1 MAQFKF
7 DHENP
12 PATSC
17 LARRKFI
24 QSAVAL
30 TFAPTVFSLAACS
43 GGGGDE
49 GQGGA
54 GSAASATSM
63 KAQPVALQCPGQ
75 AWNTIAMVVVTT
87 ALSSINP
94 LAGLVAGLMGAFWPE
109 ADCGQES
116 AVEDISNQI
125 REIVSQAVLAQATDR
140 LNYVHTEIS
149 LYIDIVTGEASN
161 NEKLEAWRDC
171 QQNIRNLDP
180 FFQTSGYEEP
190 LLPLYALYGS
200 AYLGFLRDAQ
210 TNAAAW
216 GLQDT
221 SRELREIELFLS
233 FALPYTNKLYRY
245 SYARRLNGLCHYE
258 ACQPFASSNE
268 YRTNAR
274 DKAMNLIEQWPYYNY
289 LKYPQNVPETIVPG
303 AEIYYGP
310 YGNAG
315 DSGAIQLP
323 RQPRSFPK
331 SMLIYSGARL
341 DSAQLTYAHGEGPDG
356 VTVTP
361 RMGGGGGSATTV
373 NFADTIVGAEIW
385 SGTIVDAVQFSY
397 SNNGVTSKLGG
408 SGGGSH
414 VIKPERMKLSSI
426 YISGVDKDTRYNS
439 ADCIVV
445 GFKPDAAS
453 YLDQGLLNQLG
464 SMEIQRARKLR
475 RSKS

>member
-17 LARRKFI
+17 LTRRKFI

-49 GQGGA
+49 AQGGA

-75 AWNTIAMVVVTT
+75 AWNLVAMVVVTT
-87 ALSSINP
+87 ALSAVHP
-94 LAGLVAGLMGAFWPE
+94 LGGLVAGLMGAFWPQ

-116 AVEDISNQI
+116 AIEDITRQI
-125 REIVSQAVLAQATDR
+125 RDIVSETVLAQATDH
-140 LNYVHTEIS
+140 LNYVRSEIE
-149 LYIDIVTGEASN
+149 LYIDIVTSN
-161 NEKLEAWRDC
+161 VSHGEKLEAWRDC
-171 QQNIRNLDP
+171 QQNIRNKDSY
-180 FFQTSGYEEP
+180 FQTSGYEEA

-210 TNAAAW
+210 TNAADW

-221 SRELREIELFLS
+221 SREVKEVETFLS
-233 FALPYTNKLYRY
+233 FALPYANKLYRY
-245 SYARRLNGLCHYE
+245 SYSRRLDSLCHYDSCE
-258 ACQPFASSNE
+258 PFASSNE

-274 DKAMNLIEQWPYYNY
+274 NKAMSLIEQWPYYDFI
-289 LKYPQNVPETIVPG
+289 KYPTNDPKTIVPD

-323 RQPRSFPK
+323 RQPRSLPK
-331 SMLIYSGARL
+331 SMLIHSGSRL
-341 DSAQLTYAHGEGPDG
+341 DSAQLTYAAGEGPDG
-356 VTVTP
+356 VTTTP
-361 RMGGGGGSATTV
+361 RMGGGGGGATTV
-373 NFADTIVGAEIW
+373 NFADTIIGAEVW
-385 SGTIVDAVQFSY
+385 SGTVVDAVQFTY
-397 SNNGVTSKLGG
+397 VNNGLTSKLGG
-408 SGGGSH
+408 SGGNSH
-414 VIKPERMKLSSI
+414 VIKTEKMKLSSV
-426 YISGVDKDTRYNS
+426 YISGVDKDSRYNS
-439 ADCIVV
+439 ADCIII
-445 GFKPDAAS
+445 GFKPDVEL
-453 YLDQGLLNQLG
+453 YRDQALFNQLG
-464 SMEIQRARKLR
+464 SMEIERARERR

>member
-161 NEKLEAWRDC
+161 NEKLEAWRD
-171 QQNIRNLDP
+171 
-180 FFQTSGYEEP
+180 
-190 LLPLYALYGS
+190 
-200 AYLGFLRDAQ
+200 
-210 TNAAAW
+210 
-216 GLQDT
+216 
-221 SRELREIELFLS
+221 
-233 FALPYTNKLYRY
+233 
-245 SYARRLNGLCHYE
+245 LC
-258 ACQPFASSNE
+258 AIWQC
-268 YRTNAR
+268 
-274 DKAMNLIEQWPYYNY
+274 
-289 LKYPQNVPETIVPG
+289 VPWIFKG
-303 AEIYYGP
+303 C
-310 YGNAG
+310 
-315 DSGAIQLP
+315 
-323 RQPRSFPK
+323 
-331 SMLIYSGARL
+331 
-341 DSAQLTYAHGEGPDG
+341 PD
-356 VTVTP
+356 
-361 RMGGGGGSATTV
+361 
-373 NFADTIVGAEIW
+373 
-385 SGTIVDAVQFSY
+385 
-397 SNNGVTSKLGG
+397 
-408 SGGGSH
+408 
-414 VIKPERMKLSSI
+414 
-426 YISGVDKDTRYNS
+426 
-439 ADCIVV
+439 
-445 GFKPDAAS
+445 
-453 YLDQGLLNQLG
+453 
-464 SMEIQRARKLR
+464 
-475 RSKS
+475 